1 MEKRAVKIRY
11 DSDLD
16 FLEVLLEQK
25 EGYFEPVGD
34 DGLMIRYDEDG
45 NVIGFAIDGV
55 TAVQPDGIDIELA
68 RKGSPR

>member
-1 MEKRAVKIRY
+1 MEKRAVKVRY

-55 TAVQPDGIDIELA
+55 TAVRPDGIDIELA
-68 RKGSPR
+68 QKGSPR

>member
-34 DGLMIRYDEDG
+34 DGLMIRYDERHRR
-45 NVIGFAIDGV
+45 AIRRV
-55 TAVQPDGIDIELA
+55 H
-68 RKGSPR
+68 